1 MVQTI
6 KTITLKPHNV
16 IVIFESVR
24 ILKRCFFGIYAL
36 DFTPSII
43 DYLDISFVD
52 SVFTQRFTLSPIC
65 KRFESSG
72 KNIFQGNILIRN
84 TSNEN
89 THDICATE
97 ILE

>member
-43 DYLDISFVD
+43 DYLDISFGD

-72 KNIFQGNILIRN
+72 KNIFQGSILVRN
-84 TSNEN
+84 TSGD
-89 THDICATE
+89 TAHLISATE
-97 ILE
+97 ILK

>member
-1 MVQTI
+1 MTQTI

-36 DFTPSII
+36 SFTQSTV
-43 DYLDISFVD
+43 DYLDISFGD
-52 SVFTQRFTLSPIC
+52 IAFTQRFTLSPNC

-89 THDICATE
+89 THDVCATE